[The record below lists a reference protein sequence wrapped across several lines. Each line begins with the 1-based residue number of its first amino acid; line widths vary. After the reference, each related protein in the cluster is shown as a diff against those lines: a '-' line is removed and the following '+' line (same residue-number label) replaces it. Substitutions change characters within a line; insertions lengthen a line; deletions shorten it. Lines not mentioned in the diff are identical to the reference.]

1 MSLAKAVMAPDRAR
15 PKAISNRRRG
25 VEKAWDDIWG
35 GLLQWQLWVMLAW
48 SDTRQRYSRTVLG
61 PFWMTL
67 SVGLFIGTMGFLY
80 AQIYNMKVEDYLPYL
95 AAGYISWLFFAAVI
109 TESCSVFFMNKSV
122 IEVRKLPYSMFVYR
136 TIIRNLIGYAHNMV
150 VYVIV
155 AFWFA
160 INPGWYGL
168 LLIPALIL
176 ISLTGLWVGLLLGLV
191 CTRFRDMPQ
200 LVSNLLTIMFFLT
213 PVFWLP
219 NMSGNRLMLFANVNI
234 LYHYVSILRQ
244 PLLGR
249 APDMLSWYAVTGTTV
264 LGMIVST
271 LLYGRFRARIPYW
284 L

>member
-1 MSLAKAVMAPDRAR
+1 MSMAKAVMAPDRAR

>member
-1 MSLAKAVMAPDRAR
+1 
-15 PKAISNRRRG
+15 
-25 VEKAWDDIWG
+25 
-35 GLLQWQLWVMLAW
+35 
-48 SDTRQRYSRTVLG
+48 
-61 PFWMTL
+61 
-67 SVGLFIGTMGFLY
+67 
-80 AQIYNMKVEDYLPYL
+80 
-95 AAGYISWLFFAAVI
+95 
-109 TESCSVFFMNKSV
+109 
-122 IEVRKLPYSMFVYR
+122 
-136 TIIRNLIGYAHNMV
+136 
-150 VYVIV
+150 
-155 AFWFA
+155 
-160 INPGWYGL
+160 
-168 LLIPALIL
+168 
-176 ISLTGLWVGLLLGLV
+176 
-191 CTRFRDMPQ
+191 MPQ